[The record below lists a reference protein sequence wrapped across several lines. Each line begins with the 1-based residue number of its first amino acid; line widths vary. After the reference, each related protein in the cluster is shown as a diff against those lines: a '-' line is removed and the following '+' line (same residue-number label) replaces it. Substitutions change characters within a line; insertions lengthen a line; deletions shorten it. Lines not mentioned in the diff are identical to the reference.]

1 MVRGMRLEG
10 RIAII
15 TGGGSGIGRAGALA
29 FAREGAR
36 LVVNDL
42 DAARAEDTA
51 AAVRSAGAPAVA
63 SAGDV
68 GDPAYASALVDTAVA
83 QLGGLDILW
92 NNAGIAP
99 LGRDNAVAF
108 IEPEDWERIIRVNL
122 TSVFLC
128 SKYAIPVMANR
139 PGAAIINMASSM
151 ATLPLGMTDAY
162 AASKGGVAALT
173 RSMAPGCGLMGI
185 RVNALAPGYVG
196 TAMTA
201 VIFGDDDMRDA
212 FRKEHAT
219 GLQTAEE
226 IAEVAVFLASDE
238 AVSLT
243 GAVLT
248 CDRGWTAFKR
258 PARLAP

>member
-1 MVRGMRLEG
+1 MRLEG

-15 TGGGSGIGRAGALA
+15 TGAGSGIGRAGALA

-36 LVVNDL
+36 VVVNDL
-42 DAARAEDTA
+42 DAGRAEETA
-51 AAVRSAGAPAVA
+51 ALIRSRGSETVA

-68 GDPAYASALVDTAVA
+68 AEPAQAKALVDLAVA
-83 QLGGLDILW
+83 RFGGLDLLW

-99 LGRDNAVAF
+99 LGRDNFVPF
-108 IEPEDWERIIRVNL
+108 IEPEDWDRVLRVNL

-128 SKYAIPVMANR
+128 SKYAIPLMANR

-196 TAMTA
+196 TAMTS
-201 VIFGDDDMRDA
+201 VIFGDDDMREA

-219 GLQTAEE
+219 GLQSAEE
-226 IAEVAVFLASDE
+226 IADLAVFLASDE
-238 AVSLT
+238 AASLT
-243 GAVLT
+243 GAVLA